1 MKIAVL
7 SDKNHLQGRVPDTFE
22 TSPYVLVVET
32 NDSTLRSTKKCS
44 TPEAL
49 VKAVLASR
57 CEAVVC
63 GLHIGKECFDPIAD
77 EGITRYEGAR
87 LDILTAAQLAERNQ
101 LPLIRE
107 YEGGPGCAGGTG
119 SCEDGHCGA

>member
-32 NDSTLRSTKKCS
+32 DDGTLRSTKKC
-44 TPEAL
+44 TAPEGL
-49 VKAVLASR
+49 VRAVLASH

-63 GLHIGKECFDPIAD
+63 GLHIGKACFDPIAD
-77 EGITRYEGAR
+77 EGITRYEGSR
-87 LDILTAAQLAERNQ
+87 LDILTAAQLAECNQ

-107 YEGGPGCAGGTG
+107 YEGGPGCSGGTG